1 MKQVKYDFSDD
12 VIFCHIMQNSD
23 ICKEV
28 LEIILAENIA
38 PIKNII
44 SQNSLSRV
52 KDAKTIRLD
61 IMVETIDGKLY
72 DIEMQIAKK
81 HELPKRMRFYQS
93 MLDLSYLQEGEHYRK
108 LRDNYVIF
116 ICKFD
121 FFKKNLPVYFFENSC
136 KNDDSIKLND
146 GTKKIIINTTA
157 FENAKNKKL
166 QQLLAFIQKGTPSNT
181 LTRRINEM
189 VEITK
194 LQKAAR
200 EFYQLISPYEMDIRD
215 EGITEGLKEGHE
227 RGLKEGRELGLK
239 EGRAEGIQQGISVG
253 RAEGIQQG
261 SYACNIEIVRNL
273 QSMNMS
279 NMDIAKV
286 TGLSLEEVKAL

>member
-239 EGRAEGIQQGISVG
+239 EGRAEGSHT
-253 RAEGIQQG
+253 RT
-261 SYACNIEIVRNL
+261 IEIAKQMLLKNFS
-273 QSMNMS
+273 QE
-279 NMDIAKV
+279 DICDI
-286 TGLSLEEVKAL
+286 TGLSLEEVQAL